1 MQTTLRDLRCELSRH
16 SVKVELPAA
25 PLLARL
31 DFSLL
36 QQALAN
42 LLLNAAMHTP
52 PGTVIEIRAALEGDA
67 LTLSVGDRGP
77 GLAAD
82 LLPRIFDK
90 FARGVNAPTGG
101 SGLGLAIVK
110 GFVEAHHGTVTA
122 ANRPGGGVLFTMSL
136 PQSVKA
142 PPAEPIPCRRE
153 IHARPRRPG
162 H

>member
-1 MQTTLRDLRCELSRH
+1 MLFRS
-16 SVKVELPAA
+16 
-25 PLLARL
+25 RL

-52 PGTVIEIRAALEGDA
+52 PGTPIEIRAALEGDA
-67 LTLSVGDRGP
+67 LTLYVGDRGP

-101 SGLGLAIVK
+101 NGLGLAIVK

-122 ANRPGGGVLFTMSL
+122 ANRAGGGGPLFTLSL
-136 PQSVKA
+136 PQPEPA
-142 PPAEPIPCRRE
+142 PALESIP
-153 IHARPRRPG
+153 
-162 H
+162 